1 MSFFRKP
8 ESRFVVIV
16 RGVGTRQ
23 SLAPDTFE
31 TTFLSVCRYFF
42 ESFQKPESQCWMNAF
57 MEAERRFPPP
67 FGATLAHAITIA
79 LKELRTARQI
89 SFSYHKQGSLAAEK
103 AVTDDER
110 YLVLTLRA
118 IREGRLSEARS
129 NAIMLCAGG
138 ESKGLLSA
146 LERICVLIGEIEDL
160 RFQG

>member
-1 MSFFRKP
+1 MLFFRKRQ
-8 ESRFVVIV
+8 SQFVVID
-16 RGVGTRQ
+16 RGVGTRE

-57 MEAERRFPPP
+57 MEAEQRFAPP

-79 LKELRTARQI
+79 LKELREVRQI
-89 SFSYHKQGSLAAEK
+89 PFSYHKHGSFAAEQ

-138 ESKGLLSA
+138 ESKALLGA
-146 LERICVLIGEIEDL
+146 LERICVLTGEIETL
-160 RFQG
+160 HFQP